1 MSSIR
6 VLRSFIEV
14 ARCGSFA
21 AASEHVSLTPAA
33 VGLQIHS
40 LESDLGY
47 PLFDRIGKSITLNQR
62 GHRLVPR
69 IQQLLMQYDALRL
82 EEADPKD
89 LAGSIK
95 VASIATSMSM
105 VVKAV
110 LRIRR
115 QYPRLSVEPGI
126 SYSGDLVSRVKEG
139 ELDAAVSVK
148 NAHKVPAGVLWTHLY
163 REPLVFIASKHAARQ
178 GDIGQLLA
186 QRLFLRVSRSS
197 NTGTLIDEFMRRR
210 HLKAAEFLEMNAMRT
225 IVDMVKED
233 MGVTILPLP
242 RGTGWDHD
250 PELHVQGFDDPTAH
264 RSIGL
269 FENESRCFL
278 SSVLREYLV
287 EELGRESP
295 AGPPA
300 GTARDTPPA

>member
-33 VGLQIHS
+33 VGLQIQS
-40 LESDLGY
+40 LENDLGY
-47 PLFDRIGKSITLNQR
+47 PLFDRVGKSITLNQR

-69 IQQLLMQYDALRL
+69 VQQLLMQYDALRL
-82 EEADPKD
+82 QEPDPKD

-110 LRIRR
+110 LRIRK
-115 QYPRLSVEPGI
+115 QYPRLAVEPGI

-163 REPLVFIASKHAARQ
+163 REPLVFIASKQAAARPA
-178 GDIGQLLA
+178 IEALLA
-186 QRLFLRVSRSS
+186 RRLFLRVSRSS

-210 HLKAAEFLEMNAMRT
+210 HLKAGEFLEMNAMRT

-242 RGTGWDHD
+242 RGTDWDRD
-250 PELHVQGFDDPTAH
+250 PDLHVVRFDDPSAH

-269 FENESRCFL
+269 FENESRSFL
-278 SSVLREYLV
+278 SSVLRQYLLD
-287 EELGRESP
+287 ELARDD
-295 AGPPA
+295 AGPP
-300 GTARDTPPA
+300 